1 MPQSSAG
8 SAGPME
14 TGGSPTDFR
23 QKRNRS
29 AASHL
34 QVAGSAQDPFGGWKR
49 ERKWLGFD
57 PEVFTISAWLCIS
70 CHCLVGWVAMNRN
83 APRGTRA
90 GAKWL
95 TPGGPGL
102 FSKRF
107 EISVGSAT
115 FSIPLQDEAA
125 RGPGLR
131 LAPGR
136 LMCTPGDGWW
146 REIAQSHEHL
156 GSAHRVA
163 EVFWRGKPCVDRRQ
177 LEVHRPHHPTYR
189 VGIFWRNSSVRMPR
203 GEAACGLQVFK
214 ACRAADPST
223 GPVSG
228 ERVV

>member
-1 MPQSSAG
+1 
-8 SAGPME
+8 ME

-90 GAKWL
+90 GAEWL

-115 FSIPLQDEAA
+115 FSIPLKDEVARADRVFVSGGEYGPALGVSWRWELAHSHELIGAAPGVAEGFQRGNECFEQRQIQAA
-125 RGPGLR
+125 RR
-131 LAPGR
+131 
-136 LMCTPGDGWW
+136 
-146 REIAQSHEHL
+146 QS
-156 GSAHRVA
+156 
-163 EVFWRGKPCVDRRQ
+163 
-177 LEVHRPHHPTYR
+177 PTY
-189 VGIFWRNSSVRMPR
+189 GLCGGQRNSSVRMR
-203 GEAACGLQVFK
+203 GDDAACGLQV
-214 ACRAADPST
+214 P
-223 GPVSG
+223 
-228 ERVV
+228 